1 MIVNDSAASGVPG
14 LSTITRPD
22 GSLQASF
29 QGRPLYFFNGDTGPG
44 TAAGDGL
51 GGVWHVV
58 PYSAPTYTPL
68 FGPGTTLEPEL
79 QEDTPSALITRLSDR
94 ARPPR
99 ARGPVP
105 ELRPLSLLLLGAPD
119 HGDRDRRHRRSRREH
134 DHVQRGCP
142 VAPEPDPGRAPLPLR
157 GLNTVA
163 EYFDNGIMNS
173 VPGLDVPGSNVKHYT
188 RSISFNPKEGRALRW
203 ATVSSSS

>member
-1 MIVNDSAASGVPG
+1 MLARAESARPIKLDAKRGCASTWPPVIVNDSAASGVPG

-94 ARPPR
+94 ARDR
-99 ARGPVP
+99 HAR
-105 ELRPLSLLLLGAPD
+105 EDQFQSYDHYLSFYWE
-119 HGDRDRRHRRSRREH
+119 HRTTAIEIV
-134 DHVQRGCP
+134 DTVGRGGKRQS
-142 VAPEPDPGRAPLPLR
+142 A
-157 GLNTVA
+157 
-163 EYFDNGIMNS
+163 YF
-173 VPGLDVPGSNVKHYT
+173 
-188 RSISFNPKEGRALRW
+188 
-203 ATVSSSS
+203 